1 MQALLRTCWHTG
13 NALAKMLANLFKIYF
28 FKYRMIKETS
38 EILWLV
44 NTKETVMLQSTTI
57 AVCIYNER

>member
-1 MQALLRTCWHTG
+1 
-13 NALAKMLANLFKIYF
+13 MLANLFKIYF